1 MNDRTKSR
9 HHIVTVPALAAVAL
23 LCILLMIPHTAY
35 PLLYSPKMDAETAL
49 HDRVSVLRQ
58 VSQDNS
64 AVVLPLM
71 EDIFSSSGTL
81 VLNLELKDFT
91 AAERDLDEYL
101 ARSRQFD
108 NLVIRLEMSQSDLE
122 EWRRLNA
129 LNKEDLMALFEDTQ
143 RFSDLK
149 RLEIEYRDAD
159 DPDMLYS
166 IMYEGE
172 ALRSK
177 IKETIASYEGRSE
190 EMIAVSRQFEV
201 KTNAYEQSIEDA
213 HDIAE
218 SIEEEQEERS
228 ATIQQEVPPKEPLRV
243 HLGIE
248 PPEVGYGD
256 TLTISGRVSGTDLRI
271 VSLTLDSRN
280 FLDLNA
286 ATDGT
291 FLHREQIDRI
301 RTGMHTLYATV
312 DGAYSEVRS
321 FRVIRSET
329 HLTLQH
335 AGGTQVTGRLM
346 AGDRPV
352 FGAPIRILS
361 AGRQINTPTTG
372 ADGRF
377 AATLKL
383 SPGTHQIAAVFDD
396 SSFPLGR
403 SESGEV
409 VITVTPPEEQ
419 QVLIPFIQKRP
430 VSEDEDTPDYSLL
443 FIATVLCMA
452 GAAGFFYLKRRPK
465 SAVSAPSEAYA
476 PQEEEPLP
484 EADVTDEI
492 WLEDAEEEAIP
503 SEPAMQP
510 ADPALEAYRQVQES
524 DYPVALRFLFG
535 ALAENAGIQNP
546 LTATAGDLRWR
557 CPEDAR
563 LHAWLS
569 LYERVL
575 YGRHL
580 PDHDERRW
588 FEEAYLLI
596 RGDRL

>member
-64 AVVLPLM
+64 AVVFPLM

-108 NLVIRLEMSQSDLE
+108 NLVIRLEMSQSDLD

-129 LNKEDLMALFEDTQ
+129 LNKEDLMTLFEDTQ
-143 RFSDLK
+143 RFSELK

-166 IMYEGE
+166 ILYEGD

-177 IKETIASYEGRSE
+177 IKETVASYEGRSE

-201 KTNAYEQSIEDA
+201 KTDPYEQSFEDA
-213 HDIAE
+213 RDIAE
-218 SIEEEQEERS
+218 SVEEEQEERS
-228 ATIQQEVPPKEPLRV
+228 QAILQEVPPKAPV
-243 HLGIE
+243 AVTLGIA
-248 PPEVGYGD
+248 PSDVRYGD

-280 FLDLNA
+280 FLDLSA

-329 HLTLQH
+329 HVTLQH
-335 AGGTQVTGRLM
+335 AGGTQVTGSLM

-383 SPGTHQIAAVFDD
+383 SPGTHQIVAIFDD
-396 SSFPLGR
+396 AAYPLER
-403 SESGEV
+403 SESKEV
-409 VITVTPPEEQ
+409 VIVVVPQNDQENKP
-419 QVLIPFIQKRP
+419 I
-430 VSEDEDTPDYSLL
+430 DHYLL
-443 FIATVLCMA
+443 FIIVALCVA

-465 SAVSAPSEAYA
+465 GAVSAPSEAFT

-484 EADVTDEI
+484 EKGENDEI
-492 WLEDAEEEAIP
+492 REEDADEETIP
-503 SEPAMQP
+503 SETAMQ
-510 ADPALEAYRQVQES
+510 AVDPAFESYQKAQSS
-524 DYPVALRFLFG
+524 DYPAALRCLFG

-546 LTATAGDLRWR
+546 LTATAGDLRRR

-580 PDHDERRW
+580 PDHDERCW
-588 FEEAYLLI
+588 FEEEYLLI
-596 RGDRL
+596 RGDRS